1 MRKCL
6 PIKFLGAKKSF
17 RHCSPPFPRI
27 AGFSNYVAAFPTLAS
42 SVEGGFLRLD
52 MNWAGGRKIAQMCK
66 TKKQVKAGDFE
77 DCLLILACQVES
89 HTSGDS
95 SVRAQG
101 LFGSES

>member
-1 MRKCL
+1 M
-6 PIKFLGAKKSF
+6 S
-17 RHCSPPFPRI
+17 RHFPLW
-27 AGFSNYVAAFPTLAS
+27 PT
-42 SVEGGFLRLD
+42 VEGGFLRLD

-89 HTSGDS
+89 QTSGDL